1 MDAIDPPE
9 VPLLERL
16 RLAKGVSAG
25 QVVVATGVT
34 HKTLRRYEREPTYYP
49 NAVTVCKLAD
59 YYGVSAAEIV
69 RSGARE
75 GGAGGS
81 RCRGI
86 ACARPVNCS

>member
-69 RSGARE
+69 RDMRAQVRAKEALE
-75 GGAGGS
+75 GRDVA
-81 RCRGI
+81 
-86 ACARPVNCS
+86 A